1 MSATPKAVPR
11 PVSKP
16 PAPALREDK
25 TYELADMFKML
36 GDPSRLRIV
45 IATLEGPVSVG
56 DIAERLGLSL
66 SLVSH
71 HLRLLR
77 AARLVIADR
86 RGKQIFYMIHDQ
98 HVAHVISDMI
108 AHVNEDAE

>member
-1 MSATPKAVPR
+1 MIIMANPAKAKG
-11 PVSKP
+11 PVFP
-16 PAPALREDK
+16 LPEDK
-25 TYELADMFKML
+25 SFELADMFKML
-36 GDPSRLRIV
+36 GDPTRLRIV
-45 IATLEGPVSVG
+45 IATLEGPVAVS

-77 AARLVIADR
+77 AARLVTPDR
-86 RGKQIFYMIHDQ
+86 RGKQIFYRIHDQ
-98 HVAHVISDMI
+98 HVAHVIADMI

>member
-1 MSATPKAVPR
+1 MSAVPKTAANSVPR
-11 PVSKP
+11 P
-16 PAPALREDK
+16 PALALREDK
-25 TYELADMFKML
+25 TFELADMFKML
-36 GDPSRLRIV
+36 GDPTRLRIV
-45 IATLEGPVSVG
+45 IATLEAPIAVS

-77 AARLVIADR
+77 AARLVTPDR
-86 RGKQIFYMIHDQ
+86 RGKQIFYRIHDQ

>member
-1 MSATPKAVPR
+1 MPVPN
-11 PVSKP
+11 SIE
-16 PAPALREDK
+16 PALPLLDDDK
-25 TYELADMFKML
+25 TAELADMFKML

-45 IATLEGPVSVG
+45 VATLGGPRAVG
-56 DIAERLGLSL
+56 DIAASLGLSI

-77 AARLVIADR
+77 ATRLVSSER
-86 RGKQIFYMIHDQ
+86 RGKQIFYRVHDA

-108 AHVNEDAE
+108 AHVNEEAE

>member
-1 MSATPKAVPR
+1 MGAAPKTAP
-11 PVSKP
+11 KP
-16 PAPALREDK
+16 PALALREDK

-45 IATLEGPVSVG
+45 IATLEGPVSVS

-77 AARLVIADR
+77 AARLVTADR
-86 RGKQIFYMIHDQ
+86 RGKQIFYMIHDR

>member
-1 MSATPKAVPR
+1 MVIMATIAKAKA
-11 PVSKP
+11 PVFP
-16 PAPALREDK
+16 LVEDK
-25 TYELADMFKML
+25 TFELADMFKML
-36 GDPSRLRIV
+36 GDPTRLRIV
-45 IATLEGPVSVG
+45 IATLEGPVAVT
-56 DIAERLGLSL
+56 DIAGRLGLST

-77 AARLVIADR
+77 AARLVTPDR
-86 RGKQIFYMIHDQ
+86 RGKQIFYRIHDQ

>member
-1 MSATPKAVPR
+1 MVIMPASAKAKSPL
-11 PVSKP
+11 P
-16 PAPALREDK
+16 PLREDK
-25 TYELADMFKML
+25 TFELADMFKML
-36 GDPSRLRIV
+36 GDPTRLRIV
-45 IATLEGPVSVG
+45 IETLEAPIAVS

-77 AARLVIADR
+77 AARLVTPDR
-86 RGKQIFYMIHDQ
+86 RGKQIFYRIHDQ